1 MTRTKPYTM
10 ALLGLTAAAVL
21 AACNNGNV
29 TGGNPMA
36 CGTPSGVTQGPVLV
50 YPAPG
55 ATAVPDA
62 FGQIVVASNVAMP
75 NTWDVA
81 VYTAAGGGATGAG
94 FQAASPPFPTPNASP
109 TFANPVY
116 QSSSFVGTDIPG
128 STVAVYLN
136 ELDSNCTPSVEIG
149 TFTTQ

>member
-1 MTRTKPYTM
+1 MK
-10 ALLGLTAAAVL
+10 AFSIGLSCLAAAAVL

-29 TGGNPMA
+29 TGGSAVA

-55 ATAVPDA
+55 ATAVPDS
-62 FGQIVVASNVAMP
+62 FGQIVVASNTTMP
-75 NTWDVA
+75 STWDVA
-81 VYTAAGGGATGAG
+81 IYTAAGSGATGAG

-116 QSSSFVGTDIPG
+116 QSSGFTGTTIPG
-128 STVAVYLN
+128 STIAVYLN
-136 ELDSNCTPSVEIG
+136 ELASSCTPSVEIG